1 MLSWMN
7 RDGKILLLARIARGI
22 GYGFLSVVLAIYLKL
37 LGIDEIGIGIIL
49 TATLA
54 SSAAFAIL
62 TSILERRI
70 GRKRLLVLFSSL
82 MSLAGCILIISA
94 NYIVLLFAALIGTLN
109 VTGTEVGPFLS
120 LEQAIIPQTCDQ
132 KRRTLAF
139 AVYGVGGTLATS
151 AGALISGLPSLM
163 QSKGLALLDSFKPLF
178 GIYVLIG
185 VTTLLLYTVLSDK
198 IDSPPIQQSKQAGR
212 SLLSSE
218 SRRVI
223 ARLSG
228 LFALDSFGGGFVLQ
242 SFVSYWFYARFG
254 ASLEQISLIFFGTG
268 VFTALSFLPAEKLAK
283 RIGLVNT
290 MVFTHLPSSVLLM
303 LVPLAPNLAGAM
315 AFYLGRM
322 ALSQMDVPT
331 RQSYIVEMVRPEERV
346 AAVSFTSISRNLS
359 QATSPSFAGYLL
371 QFLSLSSPFFI
382 GGALKIAYDISL
394 YMNFRTLKSPE
405 ESKRRPQEEIT
416 GF

>member
-1 MLSWMN
+1 M
-7 RDGKILLLARIARGI
+7 
-22 GYGFLSVVLAIYLKL
+22 
-37 LGIDEIGIGIIL
+37 
-49 TATLA
+49 
-54 SSAAFAIL
+54 
-62 TSILERRI
+62 
-70 GRKRLLVLFSSL
+70 
-82 MSLAGCILIISA
+82 
-94 NYIVLLFAALIGTLN
+94 
-109 VTGTEVGPFLS
+109 
-120 LEQAIIPQTCDQ
+120 
-132 KRRTLAF
+132 
-139 AVYGVGGTLATS
+139 
-151 AGALISGLPSLM
+151 
-163 QSKGLALLDSFKPLF
+163 
-178 GIYVLIG
+178 IG

-198 IDSPPIQQSKQAGR
+198 IDSPPIQQSKQPGR

-268 VFTALSFLPAEKLAK
+268 VLTALSFLPAEKLAM

-346 AAVSFTSISRNLS
+346 AAVSFTNISRNLS